1 MDNSMLN
8 DYKNGKTDKELL
20 LFDKGLNELGFNEI
34 EENAIN
40 NNKTKKKKID
50 WYTLY
55 IILFKNTLSSKNLVP
70 KEELKLRLNII
81 RKYLPSYYNCQ
92 KNITENS
99 NSNSILKKLTYHLF
113 PKTNLMEK
121 LILKRKNNSF
131 FGFEKEKEKE
141 NEKEKEKEKETE
153 INAKYKFFERRR
165 SKTRIEKHKPNF
177 DIDSFYQRNL
187 KNKKDASE
195 LKVIEEFGTKESTQI
210 KRSQIKRSTIKAN
223 EDKFKD
229 RNKLISTPKK
239 DQQPQKNDYMKK
251 FEKNV
256 KLKFDRENNELYN
269 IGNNNKEII
278 IRTYNDNEYPLILS
292 EKRSVNNNNNQ
303 TYFFDILNKLNEE
316 TKNEKI
322 NTYKKEVSYQVLKFN
337 ELYYDSKI
345 DDFSQDNLF
354 NEIKNTC
361 DLFINKFN
369 IDNQEEKNL
378 SDLDKFL

>member
-1 MDNSMLN
+1 MENNEQN
-8 DYKNGKTDKELL
+8 DYNKEKIDKELL
-20 LFDKGLNELGFNEI
+20 LFDKGLNEFGINEI
-34 EENAIN
+34 EENSNIGS
-40 NNKTKKKKID
+40 NKVKKKNID

-55 IILFKNTLSSKNLVP
+55 LILFKNTLSSKNLVP

-81 RKYLPSYYNCQ
+81 RRYLPPYYNCQ
-92 KNITENS
+92 KINIEDS
-99 NSNSILKKLTYHLF
+99 NSNSIMKKLTYHLF

-131 FGFEKEKEKE
+131 FGFG
-141 NEKEKEKEKETE
+141 NEKEREKDKDKENDLKINKRSLEK
-153 INAKYKFFERRR
+153 RR
-165 SKTRIEKHKPNF
+165 SRTRIENHNPNF
-177 DIDSFYQRNL
+177 DKLLQINSK
-187 KNKKDASE
+187 KNKDISE
-195 LKVIEEFGTKESTQI
+195 LKIVEEFGTKDTSQYKRKEI
-210 KRSQIKRSTIKAN
+210 KKTSAKIN
-223 EDKFKD
+223 EDKYKD
-229 RNKLISTPKK
+229 KNKLLFTPKK
-239 DQQPQKNDYMKK
+239 DEPPPPKNDYLKK

-256 KLKFDRENNELYN
+256 KIKFDRENNELYN
-269 IGNNNKEII
+269 IGNNNKDII
-278 IRTYNDNEYPLILS
+278 IRTQNDNEYPLILS
-292 EKRSVNNNNNQ
+292 EKRIVNNNNQ

-322 NTYKKEVSYQVLKFN
+322 NTYKKEVTSQVLKFN

-378 SDLDKFL
+378 ADLDKFL